1 MDTEIRKQYCKGT
14 EWCLKTRDLWI
25 EASIMK
31 LIACLY
37 KLENLDG
44 SNTVESNPPAEERVT
59 GRLKRRLTPLGVTV
73 TQKLFEVTELHT
85 GETIPW
91 VIASRHGDADRVG
104 RLLTALTT
112 ESSISPTDF
121 SMSVHNA
128 IIGNFLIVAGNKKM
142 HSALSSGDSSFSLG
156 LLEAYGLQKAT
167 KKHVGYIYY
176 DSLMP
181 KEYNDQLEM
190 TALPKVCIALLLGE
204 GQDKESNI
212 ELIYK
217 PEVEKDSDDSDSKN
231 NDILRFINFWKN
243 NESEYKLSIPG
254 GTITLGRHP
263 R

>member
-1 MDTEIRKQYCKGT
+1 MN
-14 EWCLKTRDLWI
+14 LL
-25 EASIMK
+25 
-31 LIACLY
+31 ACLY

-44 SNTVESNPPAEERVT
+44 SFTLESPPLAEDHVT

-73 TQKLFEVTELHT
+73 TQKLFELTELHN
-85 GETIPW
+85 GESIPW
-91 VIASRHGDADRVG
+91 VVASRHGDADRVG

-112 ESSISPTDF
+112 ESLISPTDF

-128 IIGNFLIVAGNKKM
+128 IIGNFLIVAGNKKT
-142 HSALSSGDSSFSLG
+142 HTALSSGDSSFSLG

-167 KKHVGYIYY
+167 NKVVGYIYY

-190 TALPKVCIALLLGE
+190 TGIPKVCIALLLGE
-204 GQDKESNI
+204 GQDQESNI
-212 ELIYK
+212 ELVYK
-217 PEVEKDSDDSDSKN
+217 TEEEQDSN
-231 NDILRFINFWKN
+231 HNDILGFINFWKN

-254 GTITLGRHP
+254 GSITLGRHP